1 MTNSKELFNE
11 LVNQVRLDETR
22 DEICSIIYLLLENK
36 FGLTKVEVMT
46 GKEIEPVKLD
56 YFNDIIQRINR
67 HEPIQYVLGKA
78 EFYGRGFA
86 VDGSVLIPRPETEL
100 LIRAVLK
107 EKKFSPTILDIGT
120 GSGCIA
126 ITLAVEI
133 PSSEVYA
140 IDISKEA
147 LTVAQQNA
155 KNLKAKVNFSKFD
168 ILANE
173 KLEHR
178 FDIIVS
184 NPPYIAEREKKEMN
198 SNVLDFEPPLALFV
212 TDKDPLVFYKAIAR
226 RGKSLLKPGGKIF
239 VEINELFGKE
249 LKQHFR
255 NEGYSNVSIE
265 KDINN
270 KDRILMAELF

>member
-22 DEICSIIYLLLENK
+22 DEICSIIYLLLEDK

-78 EFYGRGFA
+78 EFYGRAFA

-140 IDISKEA
+140 IDISEEA

>member
-11 LVNQVRLDETR
+11 LFNQVRLDETR

-56 YFNDIIQRINR
+56 YFKDIIQRINR

-140 IDISKEA
+140 IDISEEA
-147 LTVAQQNA
+147 LTVAQQNS
-155 KNLKAKVNFSKFD
+155 KNHKAKVNFSKFD

-184 NPPYIAEREKKEMN
+184 NPPYIAESEKKEMN

-226 RGKSLLKPGGKIF
+226 KGKSLLKPGGKIF
-239 VEINELFGKE
+239 VEINERFGNE

>member
-22 DEICSIIYLLLENK
+22 DEICSIIYLLLEDK

-140 IDISKEA
+140 IDISEEA

-184 NPPYIAEREKKEMN
+184 NPPYIAESEKKEMN

-239 VEINELFGKE
+239 VEINERFGKE

-255 NEGYSNVSIE
+255 NEGYGNVSIE

>member
-22 DEICSIIYLLLENK
+22 DEICSIIYLLLEDK

-140 IDISKEA
+140 IDISEEA

-239 VEINELFGKE
+239 VEINERFGKE

>member
-22 DEICSIIYLLLENK
+22 DEICSIIYLLLEDK

-140 IDISKEA
+140 IDISEEA

-173 KLEHR
+173 KLEHW

-239 VEINELFGKE
+239 VEINERFGKE

-255 NEGYSNVSIE
+255 NEGYGNVSIE

>member
-22 DEICSIIYLLLENK
+22 DEICSIIYLLLENN

-78 EFYGRGFA
+78 EFYGREFA

-140 IDISKEA
+140 IDISEEA

-184 NPPYIAEREKKEMN
+184 NPPYIAESEKKEMN

-212 TDKDPLVFYKAIAR
+212 TDKDPLVFYKVIAR

-239 VEINELFGKE
+239 VEINERFGKE

>member
-78 EFYGRGFA
+78 EFYGRAFA

-155 KNLKAKVNFSKFD
+155 ENLKAKVNFSKFD

-173 KLEHR
+173 KLEHW

>member
-22 DEICSIIYLLLENK
+22 DEICSIIYLLLEDK

-56 YFNDIIQRINR
+56 NFNDIIQRINR

-140 IDISKEA
+140 IDISEEA

-155 KNLKAKVNFSKFD
+155 ENLKAKVNFSKFD

-184 NPPYIAEREKKEMN
+184 NPPYIAESEKKEMN

-239 VEINELFGKE
+239 VEINERFGKE

>member
-22 DEICSIIYLLLENK
+22 DEICSIIYLLLEDK

-46 GKEIEPVKLD
+46 GKEIEPIKLD
-56 YFNDIIQRINR
+56 YFKDIIQRINR

-140 IDISKEA
+140 IDISEEA

-155 KNLKAKVNFSKFD
+155 ENLKAKVNFSKFD

-184 NPPYIAEREKKEMN
+184 NPPYIAESEKKEMN

-239 VEINELFGKE
+239 VEINERFGKE

>member
-140 IDISKEA
+140 IDISEEA

-212 TDKDPLVFYKAIAR
+212 TDKDPLVFYKVIAR

-239 VEINELFGKE
+239 VEINERFGKE

-255 NEGYSNVSIE
+255 NEGYGNVSIE

>member
-22 DEICSIIYLLLENK
+22 DEICSIIYLLLEDK

-78 EFYGRGFA
+78 EFYGRAFA

-140 IDISKEA
+140 IDISEEA

-155 KNLKAKVNFSKFD
+155 KNLKAKVNFYKFD

-184 NPPYIAEREKKEMN
+184 NPPYITESEKKEMN

-239 VEINELFGKE
+239 VEINERFGNE

-255 NEGYSNVSIE
+255 NEGYSNVFIE

>member
-22 DEICSIIYLLLENK
+22 DEICSIIYLLLEDK

-56 YFNDIIQRINR
+56 YFKDIIQRINR

-140 IDISKEA
+140 IDISEEA

-155 KNLKAKVNFSKFD
+155 ENLKAKVNFSKFD

-184 NPPYIAEREKKEMN
+184 NPPYIAESEKKEMN

-239 VEINELFGKE
+239 VEINERFGNE

-255 NEGYSNVSIE
+255 NEGYSNVFIE

>member
-22 DEICSIIYLLLENK
+22 DEICSIIYLLLEDK

-78 EFYGRGFA
+78 EFYGRAFA

-212 TDKDPLVFYKAIAR
+212 TDKDPLVFYKVIAR

-239 VEINELFGKE
+239 VEINERFGKE

-255 NEGYSNVSIE
+255 NEGYGNVSIE

>member
-22 DEICSIIYLLLENK
+22 DEICSIIYLLLEDK

-56 YFNDIIQRINR
+56 YFKDIIQRINR

-140 IDISKEA
+140 IDISEEA

-239 VEINELFGKE
+239 VEINERFGKE

-255 NEGYSNVSIE
+255 NEGYGNVSIE

>member
-22 DEICSIIYLLLENK
+22 DEICSIIYLLLEDK

-56 YFNDIIQRINR
+56 YFKDIIQRINR

-140 IDISKEA
+140 IDISEEA

-155 KNLKAKVNFSKFD
+155 ENLKAKVNFSKFD

-184 NPPYIAEREKKEMN
+184 NPPYIAESEKKEMN

-239 VEINELFGKE
+239 VEINERFGKE

-255 NEGYSNVSIE
+255 NEGYGNVSIE

>member
-78 EFYGRGFA
+78 EFYGRAFA

-239 VEINELFGKE
+239 VEINERFGKE

-255 NEGYSNVSIE
+255 NEGYGNVSIE

>member
-22 DEICSIIYLLLENK
+22 DEICSIIYLLLEDK

-56 YFNDIIQRINR
+56 YFKDIIQRINR

-140 IDISKEA
+140 IDISEEA

-173 KLEHR
+173 KLEHW

-239 VEINELFGKE
+239 VEINERFGKE

>member
-11 LVNQVRLDETR
+11 LFNQVRLDETR

-56 YFNDIIQRINR
+56 YFKDIIQRINR

-107 EKKFSPTILDIGT
+107 EKNFSPTIFDIGT

-140 IDISKEA
+140 IDISEEA
-147 LTVAQQNA
+147 LTVAQQNS
-155 KNLKAKVNFSKFD
+155 KNHKAKVNFSKFD

-184 NPPYIAEREKKEMN
+184 NPPYIAESEKKEMN
-198 SNVLDFEPPLALFV
+198 SKVLDFEPPLALFV
-212 TDKDPLVFYKAIAR
+212 TDKDPLVFYKVIAR
-226 RGKSLLKPGGKIF
+226 KGKSLLKPGGKIF
-239 VEINELFGKE
+239 VEINERFGKE

>member
-22 DEICSIIYLLLENK
+22 DEICSIIYLLLEDK

-78 EFYGRGFA
+78 EFYGRAFA

-140 IDISKEA
+140 IDISEEA

-184 NPPYIAEREKKEMN
+184 NPPYIAESEKKEMN

-212 TDKDPLVFYKAIAR
+212 TDKDPLVFYKVIAR

-239 VEINELFGKE
+239 VEINERFGKE

-255 NEGYSNVSIE
+255 NEGYGNVSIE

>member
-22 DEICSIIYLLLENK
+22 DEICSIIYLLLEDK

-56 YFNDIIQRINR
+56 NFNDIIQRINR

-140 IDISKEA
+140 IDISEEA

-184 NPPYIAEREKKEMN
+184 NPPYIAESEKKEMN

-239 VEINELFGKE
+239 VEINERFGKE

>member
-78 EFYGRGFA
+78 EFYGRAFA

-140 IDISKEA
+140 IDISEEA

-173 KLEHR
+173 KLEHW

-212 TDKDPLVFYKAIAR
+212 TDKDPLVFYKVIAR

-239 VEINELFGKE
+239 VEINERFGKE

-255 NEGYSNVSIE
+255 NEGYGNVSIE

>member
-22 DEICSIIYLLLENK
+22 DEICSIIYLLLEDK

-78 EFYGRGFA
+78 EFYGRAFA

-140 IDISKEA
+140 IDISEEA
-147 LTVAQQNA
+147 LTVAQHNA
-155 KNLKAKVNFSKFD
+155 KNLKAKVDFSKFD

-184 NPPYIAEREKKEMN
+184 NPPYITESEKKEMN

-212 TDKDPLVFYKAIAR
+212 TDKDPLVFYKVIAR

-239 VEINELFGKE
+239 VEINERFGNE

-255 NEGYSNVSIE
+255 NEGYSNVFIE

>member
-22 DEICSIIYLLLENK
+22 DEICSIIYLLLEDK

-56 YFNDIIQRINR
+56 YFKDIIQRINR

-140 IDISKEA
+140 IDISEEA

-173 KLEHR
+173 KLEHW

-239 VEINELFGKE
+239 VEINERFGKE

-255 NEGYSNVSIE
+255 NEGYGNVSIE

>member
-22 DEICSIIYLLLENK
+22 DEICSIIYLLLEDK

-78 EFYGRGFA
+78 EFYGRAFA

-140 IDISKEA
+140 IDISEEA

-155 KNLKAKVNFSKFD
+155 ENLKAKVNFSKFD

-212 TDKDPLVFYKAIAR
+212 TDKDPLVFYKVIAR

-239 VEINELFGKE
+239 VEINERFGKE

-255 NEGYSNVSIE
+255 SEGYSNVSIE

>member
-22 DEICSIIYLLLENK
+22 DEICSIIYLLLEDK

-78 EFYGRGFA
+78 EFYGRRFA

-140 IDISKEA
+140 IDISEEA

-184 NPPYIAEREKKEMN
+184 NPPYIAESEKKEMN

-239 VEINELFGKE
+239 VEINERFGKE

>member
-78 EFYGRGFA
+78 EFYGRAFA

-184 NPPYIAEREKKEMN
+184 NPPYIAESEKKEMN

-212 TDKDPLVFYKAIAR
+212 TDKDPLVFYKVIAR

-239 VEINELFGKE
+239 VEINERFGKE

-255 NEGYSNVSIE
+255 NEGYGNVSIE